1 MKSIQFTVDE
11 TPTTESI
18 NEKGEYVFG
27 IYTSN
32 SCDGEIEQCIETM
45 AELWKMESIRSE
57 VTLTINVRLRSL
69 YETLYEM
76 YNAQGKIDA
85 EDKYLFDALSNDCQ
99 WIVDQISKLKV
110 RPSKSE

>member
-1 MKSIQFTVDE
+1 MKAIEFTVDE
-11 TPTTESI
+11 TPTTESV

-32 SCDGEIEQCIETM
+32 ACDEELEHTIETM
-45 AELWKMESIRSE
+45 VDLWKMESMRSE
-57 VTLTINVRLRSL
+57 VTLTINVRLRGV

-85 EDKYLFDALSNDCQ
+85 EDKHLFDAMSNDCQ
-99 WIVDQISKLKV
+99 WIVDQIAKLKV
-110 RPSKSE
+110 RTAKEE

>member
-1 MKSIQFTVDE
+1 MKSIEFIVDE

-27 IYTSN
+27 IYACN
-32 SCDGEIEQCIETM
+32 SCDAELEQTIETM
-45 AELWKMESIRSE
+45 AELWKMDSIRAE

-69 YETLYEM
+69 YENLYDM

-85 EDKYLFDALSNDCQ
+85 DCKPLFDALSKDCQ
-99 WIVDQISKLKV
+99 WIVDQIAKLKV
-110 RPSKSE
+110 RTPKDE